1 MSDENLILKIE
12 NLDKLRNPD
21 EPLGFINWVRQN
33 LDLYKDD
40 EEVPLSHIRTYL
52 KYIMDEVKS
61 SSSNI
66 DESNK
71 SLWIKKIK
79 RLNKGIKVLEDE
91 K

>member
-12 NLDKLRNPD
+12 NLEKLRNPE
-21 EPLGFINWVRQN
+21 EPLGFINWVRLN
-33 LDLYKDD
+33 LDLYEDD
-40 EEVPLSHIRTYL
+40 EDVPLDHVRVYL

-71 SLWIKKIK
+71 SLWIRKIK
-79 RLNKGIKVLEDE
+79 RLKKGLMVIDD
-91 K
+91 

>member
-12 NLDKLRNPD
+12 NLEKLRNPE
-21 EPLGFINWVRQN
+21 EPLGFINWVRIN
-33 LDLYKDD
+33 LDLYED
-40 EEVPLSHIRTYL
+40 EQDVPLDHVRAYL

-71 SLWIKKIK
+71 SLWIRKIK
-79 RLNKGIKVLEDE
+79 RLKKGLSVIDD
-91 K
+91 